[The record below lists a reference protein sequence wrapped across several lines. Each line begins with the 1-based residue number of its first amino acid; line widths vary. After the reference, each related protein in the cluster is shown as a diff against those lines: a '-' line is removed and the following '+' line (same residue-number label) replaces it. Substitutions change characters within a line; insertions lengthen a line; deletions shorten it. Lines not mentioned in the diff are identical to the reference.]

1 MKTKTNFH
9 QRVAC
14 NEKGQDFFVGDIH
27 GRFDPLMRQL
37 SEVGFDFARDRL
49 ISVGDLVDRGEQSE
63 QVVDLLDQAWFFA
76 VRGNH
81 DQFIL
86 DQYEP
91 ERIMLNGE
99 YANYSPSEIH
109 RKMAAFEADW
119 FYALGAE
126 QQLAIAQKLMPL
138 PYVLEV
144 PIGDY
149 RIGVCHAAVPSQF
162 NDWAS
167 FIADLPQRNTR
178 ELTIRLRKVAQKLAK
193 GKDRILSGID
203 YTLHGHCTFKEPLFG
218 HSSGFIDTFDQSGR
232 LTLLSSGELIRRL
245 SERATRL

>member
-1 MKTKTNFH
+1 MNQYTFYT
-9 QRVAC
+9 RLVA
-14 NEKGQDFFVGDIH
+14 NNLGQDFFVGDIH

-37 SEVGFDFARDRL
+37 SEVGFDFTRDRL

-63 QVVDLLDQAWFFA
+63 AVVGLLDQAWFFA

-91 ERIMLNGE
+91 ERIMLNGD
-99 YANYSPSEIH
+99 YANYSPRDVH

-119 FYALGAE
+119 FYALSE
-126 QQLAIAQKLMPL
+126 LQREAIAKKLMPL
-138 PYVLEV
+138 PYVLEL

-149 RIGVCHAAVPSQF
+149 RIGICHAAVPSQF

-178 ELTIRLRKVAQKLAK
+178 ELTIRLRKIAQNLAK
-193 GKDRILSGID
+193 GKDRVLSGID
-203 YTLHGHCTFKEPLFG
+203 YTLHGHCTFNDPLFG
-218 HSSGFIDTFDQSGR
+218 QSSGFIDTFDRSGR
-232 LTLLSSGELIRRL
+232 LTLLSAGELIKRL
-245 SERATRL
+245 SERAAIR